1 VGAGAGGETGRLDL
15 HDQACIAKIVPE
27 HRGDTNYDG
36 HVAQYL
42 PGRRA
47 RDDVEMGMVRVP
59 VIAGSDRVS
68 GIVMIIAAV
77 TGVGHAR
84 RPVLVR
90 VPMREAV
97 A

>member
-1 VGAGAGGETGRLDL
+1 
-15 HDQACIAKIVPE
+15 
-27 HRGDTNYDG
+27 
-36 HVAQYL
+36 
-42 PGRRA
+42 
-47 RDDVEMGMVRVP
+47 MVRVP